1 MKKKLILLIMS
12 AGIPNVTVF
21 APKGQISAKNKED
34 IYWKALKYYQD
45 EDYAKAILMFK
56 YLLDQ
61 DSENPDINYYAG
73 MCFLNLNK
81 PKLARLHFSKAMA
94 DNFCRMK
101 IALLTRIKGDANLC
115 IDF

>member
-1 MKKKLILLIMS
+1 MKKNLILLFMS
-12 AGIPNVTVF
+12 AGIANVTVF
-21 APKGQISAKNKED
+21 ASKGRISEKQKED
-34 IYWKALKYYQD
+34 IYWKALKYYQ
-45 EDYAKAILMFK
+45 EENYANAVTMFQ

-81 PKLARLHFSKAMA
+81 PKLARWHFSKAMS

-101 IALLTRIKGDANLC
+101 IALLTRVKGDANLR